1 MNHLGCICCSFW
13 QCPLCCVLGLAARSG
28 WPLHLD
34 QMKLWLL
41 LRIYVGVTDW
51 NLKENPGMFLCKF
64 CDFIIL
70 SLTHNRGQKTH
81 AGEREEKAPVK
92 QVFPVFFVS
101 FQYHV
106 SLVSVCVSSFPLSLH
121 SLSSFRSFPLF
132 GIFPPPSYSLF
143 ALQLSALES
152 ITPASVHL
160 YLLDLHGPRWNART
174 LRCCLVWLC
183 LPMNRSS
190 ESQASWGYHH
200 GTPVPPTSTGPC
212 CSIPSPIW

>member
-1 MNHLGCICCSFW
+1 
-13 QCPLCCVLGLAARSG
+13 
-28 WPLHLD
+28 
-34 QMKLWLL
+34 MKLWLL

-51 NLKENPGMFLCKF
+51 SLQKNPGMFLCKF

-106 SLVSVCVSSFPLSLH
+106 SLVSVCVSSFPLFLH
-121 SLSSFRSFPLF
+121 SLSSFRSFVVF
-132 GIFPPPSYSLF
+132 DIFPPPSYSLF

-152 ITPASVHL
+152 ITPASVHF
-160 YLLDLHGPRWNART
+160 YLLDLHFPPGGWRNART
-174 LRCCLVWLC
+174 LRCCPAWLC

-200 GTPVPPTSTGPC
+200 GTPVALTSTGPC
-212 CSIPSPIW
+212 CSIPSPI

>member
-1 MNHLGCICCSFW
+1 
-13 QCPLCCVLGLAARSG
+13 
-28 WPLHLD
+28 
-34 QMKLWLL
+34 MKLWLL

-51 NLKENPGMFLCKF
+51 NLKKNRGMFLCKF

-106 SLVSVCVSSFPLSLH
+106 SLVSVCVSSFPLFLH
-121 SLSSFRSFPLF
+121 SLSSFRSFLVF

-143 ALQLSALES
+143 TLQLSALES
-152 ITPASVHL
+152 ITPVSVHL
-160 YLLDLHGPRWNART
+160 FLLDLHGPRW
-174 LRCCLVWLC
+174 LVKCQDTAL
-183 LPMNRSS
+183 LPGMALPPHEQVQREPSLL
-190 ESQASWGYHH
+190 G
-200 GTPVPPTSTGPC
+200 VPPRDTSAPD
-212 CSIPSPIW
+212 IHWALLQHPISHLITRA